1 MNQPLNFSVNICNFS
16 SVFPKTLI
24 STVNEMKKSGVGYR
38 LLAENIWMAG
48 SETLTWNVRLMSNS
62 KF

>member
-24 STVNEMKKSGVGYR
+24 STVNEMKKSEVGYR

>member
-24 STVNEMKKSGVGYR
+24 STVNEMKKSEVGYR
-38 LLAENIWMAG
+38 LLAENI
-48 SETLTWNVRLMSNS
+48 
-62 KF
+62 